1 MDITRKQFFDVLA
14 GGSALLLLGGCGGG
28 GSYGSSGG
36 TAATSSCSPAID
48 ANHGHT
54 LAIPVADL
62 SSTTPMTFNFAGTA
76 DHSHSVTLSV
86 ADLQKLKAGTPV
98 AVTSTTSTASPT
110 TAPHTHIASVS
121 CVIY

>member
-1 MDITRKQFFDVLA
+1 MDITRKQFFGALA
-14 GGSALLLLGGCGGG
+14 GSGALLWLGGCGGG
-28 GSYGSSGG
+28 GSYGSAGG
-36 TAATSSCSPAID
+36 TTATSSCSPAID
-48 ANHGHT
+48 LNHGHT

-62 SSTTPMTFNFAGTA
+62 SSTTPMTYNFAGTA

-98 AVTSTTSTASPT
+98 AVTSTSTASPS
-110 TAPHTHIASVS
+110 TAAHTHPVSVS